1 VLLVRLSLLYFIIL
15 HAYVYIAALLYRYSI
30 NLVLHFT
37 ITTIRENDAAVA
49 TIANK
54 IGFTASYRRLRCSPH
69 TLNLIGQT
77 LLWGKDAEAF
87 DNAGENV

>member
-1 VLLVRLSLLYFIIL
+1 VLKDFGITSLTISYSVLNN
-15 HAYVYIAALLYRYSI
+15 AY
-30 NLVLHFT
+30 N
-37 ITTIRENDAAVA
+37 NNAAVA

-54 IGFTASYRRLRCSPH
+54 IGFTTSYRQLRCSTH